1 MLEELSPIGCNCN
14 GNKSTSTLRWT
25 VDLTVP
31 AASGKVFGDGTK
43 KKVYALASEAN
54 SAIAQLG
61 LTGQIR
67 PTPTSS

>member
-1 MLEELSPIGCNCN
+1 MLEENPMGCNCG

-31 AASGKVFGDGTK
+31 AAQGKIFGDGTRIK
-43 KKVYALASEAN
+43 TYALASEAN

-61 LTGQIR
+61 LTGQLR
-67 PTPTSS
+67 PVPASG